1 MSHNPAAAAQPIKDT
16 VVVFQKLA
24 KYQDLDWDN
33 IKQNA
38 FHTISIVS
46 CILNHT

>member
-1 MSHNPAAAAQPIKDT
+1 MSHDPAAAARPRKDT

-46 CILNHT
+46 WTLDHT